1 MLWYLLTTE
10 PYNAQMEVNLKL
22 ASLVVFVVKGLVCV
36 VFQAVAYFIHVLD
49 KIVNRDYVI
58 VYLHTLSSEENQ
70 PPLSFLKDIYH
81 LVDIKLVS
89 FATGF
94 CSLYCHD

>member
-1 MLWYLLTTE
+1 M
-10 PYNAQMEVNLKL
+10 
-22 ASLVVFVVKGLVCV
+22 
-36 VFQAVAYFIHVLD
+36 AYFIYVLD

-81 LVDIKLVS
+81 LVDNKLVL
-89 FATGF
+89 
-94 CSLYCHD
+94 SLYFEVPVIVANLIKTRPGAEWR